1 MEGKWG
7 RELSRILGF
16 LSPWLY
22 TLTRWSQWPRWLMM
36 AETGK
41 AAMGGVGVFCGL
53 SDWVVFKESNGDSS
67 HLVWDTKGSGERRR
81 REWRSPVSKVG
92 QMKQPLYQKTFL
104 CLIPDFSCKISISFL
119 HCVVYLAKVWMMNA
133 CRARCE
139 KEITKLLRCFFG
151 FITGTL
157 VQGIFFFVR
166 SCIFHSAY

>member
-41 AAMGGVGVFCGL
+41 AAMGGFFCGL
-53 SDWVVFKESNGDSS
+53 SDWVVFKESSGDSS

-81 REWRSPVSKVG
+81 RKWRSPVSKVG

-104 CLIPDFSCKISISFL
+104 CLITFLIFPARSAFLFYTVWSIWPKFGWWMHAGHTVKRKSPSCCAAS
-119 HCVVYLAKVWMMNA
+119 LASSP
-133 CRARCE
+133 
-139 KEITKLLRCFFG
+139 G
-151 FITGTL
+151 
-157 VQGIFFFVR
+157 
-166 SCIFHSAY
+166 H

>member
-41 AAMGGVGVFCGL
+41 AAMGGGFFCGL

-81 REWRSPVSKVG
+81 RKLRSPVSKVG

-104 CLIPDFSCKISISFL
+104 CLITFLIFPARSAFLFYTVWSIWPKFGWWMHAGHTVKRKSPSCCAAS
-119 HCVVYLAKVWMMNA
+119 LASSP
-133 CRARCE
+133 
-139 KEITKLLRCFFG
+139 G
-151 FITGTL
+151 
-157 VQGIFFFVR
+157 
-166 SCIFHSAY
+166 H

>member
-16 LSPWLY
+16 LSSWLY

-41 AAMGGVGVFCGL
+41 AAMGGGVFCGF

-81 REWRSPVSKVG
+81 RKWRSPVSKVG

-104 CLIPDFSCKISISFL
+104 CLITFLIFPARSAFLFYTVWSIWPKFGWWMHAGHTVKKKSPSCCAAS
-119 HCVVYLAKVWMMNA
+119 LASSP
-133 CRARCE
+133 
-139 KEITKLLRCFFG
+139 G
-151 FITGTL
+151 
-157 VQGIFFFVR
+157 
-166 SCIFHSAY
+166 H

>member
-41 AAMGGVGVFCGL
+41 AAMGGGVFFCGL

-81 REWRSPVSKVG
+81 RKWRSPVSKVG

-104 CLIPDFSCKISISFL
+104 CLITFLIFPARSAFLFYTVWSIWPKFGWWMHAGHTVKRKSPSCCAAS
-119 HCVVYLAKVWMMNA
+119 LASSP
-133 CRARCE
+133 
-139 KEITKLLRCFFG
+139 G
-151 FITGTL
+151 
-157 VQGIFFFVR
+157 
-166 SCIFHSAY
+166 H

>member
-41 AAMGGVGVFCGL
+41 AAMGGGGFFCGL

-81 REWRSPVSKVG
+81 RKWRSPVSKVG
-92 QMKQPLYQKTFL
+92 QLKQPLYQKTFL
-104 CLIPDFSCKISISFL
+104 CLITFLIFPARSAFLFYTVWSIWPKFGWWMHAGHTVKRKSPSCCAAS
-119 HCVVYLAKVWMMNA
+119 LASSP
-133 CRARCE
+133 
-139 KEITKLLRCFFG
+139 G
-151 FITGTL
+151 
-157 VQGIFFFVR
+157 
-166 SCIFHSAY
+166 H